1 LLIFVFDE
9 ASRMRDGRRDAVKKM
24 LELRA
29 LQTLKG
35 DDAAI
40 AEILRALRKT
50 KGKACAL
57 LKVGKSSMYRLIE
70 DLHAEAAIDALIRE
84 LNPKVQGKVLSD
96 APSAPTEAG
105 PRLRV
110 KRAAA

>member
-1 LLIFVFDE
+1 
-9 ASRMRDGRRDAVKKM
+9 MKKM

-29 LQTLKG
+29 VQTLKG

-40 AEILRALRKT
+40 AEILRALRRT
-50 KGKACAL
+50 KGNMREACEL
-57 LKVGKSSMYRLIE
+57 LKVGKSSMYRLIK
-70 DLHAEAAIDALIRE
+70 DLKAEAAIDNLVRE
-84 LNPKVQGKVLSD
+84 LDTKVQGKVLVDNSRER
-96 APSAPTEAG
+96 ATEAPETG